1 LTQEKVVANATA
13 PSNRVKWFQSVLP
26 FVVGGSILATT
37 FLIWSETKS
46 LQGERLSAD
55 TLTVASN
62 FSTRL
67 ETHISS
73 RLNAARLL
81 HSHFTTV
88 TNPDFDAFRAEAQVV
103 HKLFKDLQALNWVD
117 PTGIIRI
124 TTPEEGNEG
133 ALGLEI
139 RALRIPSKAL
149 ADAESTGQTQIT
161 SPIDLAQGGRGF
173 DGYSPIVKNGEGAGF
188 INIVFRAGPLFR
200 SVLGAKI
207 GRTHQIRV
215 FDQEEELFS
224 SGGIFETTLMSP
236 STTVSVNGREW
247 TIIIA
252 PTEMQV
258 ASFDTFQ
265 DEAVLILGG
274 LLGLVATFLT
284 ALAINRK
291 TRLESSQNRFES
303 FATAGLDWFWEMDE
317 ALRFTWF
324 SEGSHSASPISPK
337 KAIGKKREEFGGSVT
352 NSREWQRH
360 LDDLAANKPFKDFE
374 YEAVID
380 GATVWVRS
388 SGVPFFASDGEFL
401 GYRGTGRDITEE
413 KKAAA
418 STEVANQILAQAVEG
433 LEELFVLWDRDD
445 KLLIA
450 NRSFREL
457 NSYLG
462 PMADVGVQ
470 FEDFAKAAAGINALA
485 EGEKQKWADARI
497 AYHRKPHGI
506 FEAVRSDEIIIDLRE
521 QKLADGRTITTGLDV
536 NRQRSDERALRESEE
551 RYQLA
556 MQYTSIWDWNLVSGS
571 TYLSPRFAQKLGY
584 DADEFATIISSSLAS
599 IIHPDDV
606 AGLAESLHS
615 HIINPVH
622 ILEHEFRFRT
632 QAGDNIWFQVRGH
645 MTTNAAGHPVRSN
658 GSLTDISDRKHLEER
673 LHRSQKLE
681 AVGQLT
687 GGVAHD
693 FNNLLA
699 VILGSAELLGD
710 VAPEHQALI
719 NAIIKATGRGAE
731 LTQRLLAF
739 SRQQPLRPK
748 AIDLG
753 ALVEDLIGMLSRTLT
768 KAIKIEIN
776 IQPDL
781 WAALADPGQVE
792 NACLN
797 LALNARDA
805 MPDGGT
811 LTISCQ
817 NANLDN
823 GNRDGAMAGQYVA
836 LAVKDSGTGMSEAT
850 RRQAFEPFF
859 TTKGVGEGSG
869 LGLSMVYGF
878 AQQSG
883 GHVTIDSASGNG
895 TTICIFLP
903 REDIS

>member
-1 LTQEKVVANATA
+1 VANTA
-13 PSNRVKWFQSVLP
+13 APGKRIKWFQSGLP
-26 FVVGGSILATT
+26 FVVGGSVLAAT
-37 FLIWSETKS
+37 FLIWSETKT
-46 LQGERLSAD
+46 LQSERLSAD
-55 TLTVASN
+55 TLTVVSN
-62 FSTRL
+62 FATRL

-73 RLNAARLL
+73 RLHAGRLL
-81 HSHFTTV
+81 HSHFTTD

-117 PTGIIRI
+117 PTGIVRI
-124 TTPEEGNEG
+124 TTPEKGNEG

-139 RALRIPSKAL
+139 RALRIPAKAL
-149 ADAESTGQTQIT
+149 AAAESTGQIQIT

-173 DGYSPIVKNGEGAGF
+173 VGYSPIVKNGEGAGF

-200 SVLGAKI
+200 SALGAKI

-224 SGGIFETTLMSP
+224 SVGTFDSTLMSP
-236 STTVSVNGREW
+236 STIVSVNGREW

-274 LLGLVATFLT
+274 LLSLAMAFLT

-291 TRLESSQNRFES
+291 TRLENNQKRFES
-303 FATAGLDWFWEMDE
+303 FATAGSDWFWEMDHD
-317 ALRFTWF
+317 LRFTWF
-324 SEGSHSASPISPK
+324 SEGSHGASPISPN

-360 LDDLAANKPFKDFE
+360 LDDLATHKPFKDFE

-380 GATVWVRS
+380 GATIWVRA
-388 SGVPFFASDGEFL
+388 SGIPIFASKGEFL

-413 KKAAA
+413 KKAAKF
-418 STEVANQILAQAVEG
+418 TETANQVLAQAVEG
-433 LEELFVLWDRDD
+433 LEELFALWDQDD
-445 KLLIA
+445 RLLIA
-450 NRSFREL
+450 NRLFREL
-457 NSYLG
+457 NSGLG
-462 PMADVGVQ
+462 PMSDIGVQ
-470 FEDFAKAAAGINALA
+470 FEDFANATAGNKVLP
-485 EGEKQKWADARI
+485 EGGEQNWASARI
-497 AYHRKPHGI
+497 AYHRNPHGI
-506 FEAVRSDEIIIDLRE
+506 FEVVRTDGLIADLRE
-521 QKLADGRTITTGLDV
+521 QKLVDGQTITTGVDV
-536 NRQRSDERALRESEE
+536 TRQRSDERALRESEE

-556 MQYTSIWDWNLVSGS
+556 MQHMSIWDWNLLSGS
-571 TYLSPRFAQKLGY
+571 TFLSPRFAQRLGY
-584 DADEFATIISSSLAS
+584 SPDAFTTIISSSLPS
-599 IIHPDDV
+599 IIHSDDV
-606 AGLAESLHS
+606 AGFAEALHKHIVSPRQKLA
-615 HIINPVH
+615 
-622 ILEHEFRFRT
+622 HEVRFRAQT
-632 QAGDNIWFQVRGH
+632 GEYIWFQVRGH
-645 MTTNAAGHPVRSN
+645 MTADSSGHPVRSN
-658 GSLTDISDRKHLEER
+658 GSLVDITDRKRLEER
-673 LHRSQKLE
+673 LHRSQRLE

-710 VAPEHQALI
+710 VAPEHQNLI
-719 NAIIKATGRGAE
+719 DAIIRATGRGAE

-748 AIDLG
+748 AIDVG
-753 ALVEDLIGMLSRTLT
+753 ALILDLTDMLSRTLT
-768 KAIKIEIN
+768 KAIKVKTN

-811 LTISCQ
+811 LVITCQ
-817 NANLDN
+817 NADLDT
-823 GNRDGAMAGQYVA
+823 GNVDGAMAGQYVA

-883 GHVTIDSASGNG
+883 GHVTIDSASGIG

-903 REDIS
+903 RKAKG